1 MDSFNARA
9 IARRIL
15 AHNLRKYRRLGNLS
29 QEKLAELSGLHRT
42 YIGSVERAKRNISL
56 DNIERLAKALG
67 ISITDLLQ
75 EYDAT
80 SDIAEFNRLYPGV
93 LKFQELAEKNG
104 IADIFQ
110 DNGGKLL
117 QVLLITGLEALPG
130 REGNDARDSDGKE
143 YEPKSLNILLTRSFS
158 THHHINSTIIHK
170 HRNVDWIF
178 AEYEGIK
185 LLSIYK
191 LTPGNLDIYFTRWE
205 TKWLND
211 GRDIN
216 NPKIALT
223 YVKTHGELLY
233 PDC

>member
-1 MDSFNARA
+1 MYSSSARA

-42 YIGSVERAKRNISL
+42 YIGSVERAERNISL
-56 DNIERLAKALG
+56 DNIERLAKALDV
-67 ISITDLLQ
+67 SITDLLQ

-80 SDIAEFNRLYPGV
+80 SDISEFNRLYPGV

-143 YEPKSLNILLTRSFS
+143 YELKSVNILLTRSFS
-158 THHHINSTIIHK
+158 THHHINPTIIHK
-170 HRNVDWIF
+170 YRNVDWIF

-205 TKWLND
+205 NKWLND

-216 NPKIALT
+216 NPKIPLT